1 MLEQEKNDGSY
12 YKKKIKMNIIII
24 ERETMYLEKKCTCW
38 NFVLKCQ
45 VLKIEATGILNN
57 ARKIQKSITKKPNC
71 VQLSPEMS
79 IRVVQWMG
87 VSSALI

>member
-1 MLEQEKNDGSY
+1 M
-12 YKKKIKMNIIII
+12 I
-24 ERETMYLEKKCTCW
+24 ERKTMYLEKKMYM
-38 NFVLKCQ
+38 LKLRIQ
-45 VLKIEATGILNN
+45 MSSFKIEATGILNN

>member
-1 MLEQEKNDGSY
+1 
-12 YKKKIKMNIIII
+12 
-24 ERETMYLEKKCTCW
+24 MYLEKKMYMLKLRTQMSSFNRSNR
-38 NFVLKCQ
+38 NFKQ
-45 VLKIEATGILNN
+45 RTQNTKINH
-57 ARKIQKSITKKPNC
+57 QKPNC